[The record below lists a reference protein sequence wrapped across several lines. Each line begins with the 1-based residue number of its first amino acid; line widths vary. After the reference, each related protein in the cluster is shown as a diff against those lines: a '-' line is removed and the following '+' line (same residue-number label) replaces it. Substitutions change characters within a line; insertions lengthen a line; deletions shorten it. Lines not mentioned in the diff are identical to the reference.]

1 MEGIDFLL
9 QGLWGAPQTP
19 RRPPNDADL
28 AAAASQGARTLP
40 PSTHTGPPGDH
51 DPPQPRRDLVEQHM
65 AEGVV
70 GRGCI
75 AQGTGFG
82 GWVVDDVSVGWDAP
96 AKWNDVFTATIS
108 TPNGGPDGDGRAST
122 KKQEV
127 MELPNGD
134 LYRGHVLDGRPHGRG
149 TYRWNDGSVYDGEW
163 VQGMKHGRGVYHY
176 ACGDTYEGGYH
187 QGTKHGFGVAVWSNG
202 SRYEGNWHAGREHG
216 HGRYVTAQGQCYTGN
231 FSQGKVDGEGVHT
244 WEDGV
249 TFHCVHSNGVAVVP
263 GLFSQ
268 VAQVSDGA
276 ASAPDLS
283 GSTPGSASPGFA
295 AGDQQS
301 SGFVLP
307 PIPVSFAEAA
317 WKTVGQAGTQGHQG
331 APSVERNRPAIANLS
346 RSAGVLGNPSPPK
359 SPKMVC
365 SPRWQSSGAM
375 MAPAQ
380 HQTLQGPAWP
390 RQTTDA
396 QRSTTPVRFAP
407 SPRLLY
413 CLPPAPAAAPAG
425 VQQSTAT
432 PRPLGAGS
440 MQAEARNTMTAGL
453 GAAHAWH
460 AARPASPIMY
470 VFPAGPALAPA
481 ARGWAPPR
489 FTSTLAPVQSTSRP
503 ATPTSKF
510 MFVEDLHRS

>member
-1 MEGIDFLL
+1 MDGIGSLL

-19 RRPPNDADL
+19 RQPSNDADL

-40 PSTHTGPPGDH
+40 ASTTHTRPPGDH
-51 DPPQPRRDLVEQHM
+51 EPQQQGRDLVEKPM
-65 AEGVV
+65 AQGD
-70 GRGCI
+70 RGCI
-75 AQGTGFG
+75 ATGTGVG

-96 AKWNDVFTATIS
+96 ANWNDVFTATIS
-108 TPNGGPDGDGRAST
+108 TPNGRPDGDGWALT

-134 LYRGHVLDGRPHGRG
+134 LYRGHMLDGRPHGQG

-187 QGTKHGFGVAVWSNG
+187 QDIKHGFGVAVWSNG

-216 HGRYVTAQGQCYTGN
+216 HGRFVTAQGQCYTGT

-268 VAQVSDGA
+268 VSDGGT
-276 ASAPDLS
+276 SAPDLS
-283 GSTPGSASPGFA
+283 GSTPGAASRGFV

-365 SPRWQSSGAM
+365 SPRWQKSGAM

-380 HQTLQGPAWP
+380 HQALQGPAWP

-396 QRSTTPVRFAP
+396 QQRSSTPVRFAT

-413 CLPPAPAAAPAG
+413 SFPPAPAAAPRG
-425 VQQSTAT
+425 VQQSTVT
-432 PRPLGAGS
+432 PRPSGTGS

-453 GAAHAWH
+453 GVAHAWH
-460 AARPASPIMY
+460 AARPASPITY
-470 VFPAGPALAPA
+470 VFPAGSVLAPA
-481 ARGWAPPR
+481 AGGWASPR
-489 FTSTLAPVQSTSRP
+489 LFTSTFAPVQSTSRP

-510 MFVEDLHRS
+510 IFVDDLHRL